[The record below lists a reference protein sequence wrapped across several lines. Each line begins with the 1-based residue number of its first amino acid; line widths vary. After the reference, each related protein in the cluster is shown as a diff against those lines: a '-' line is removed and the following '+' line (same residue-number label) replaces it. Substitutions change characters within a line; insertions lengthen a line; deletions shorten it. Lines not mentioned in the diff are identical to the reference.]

1 MGMKG
6 ELLRPDVTGV
16 SKNAANKIV
25 EVVSPKQKISYI
37 SDKMD
42 KMLKLNPG
50 TTGKIINWV
59 RKLFS

>member
-6 ELLRPDVTGV
+6 ELLRADVTAV

-25 EVVSPKQKISYI
+25 EVVSPKQKILYI

>member
-1 MGMKG
+1 MKG
-6 ELLRPDVTGV
+6 GLLRPDVTAV

-37 SDKMD
+37 SNKMD

-50 TTGKIINWV
+50 TTGKIVNWV

>member
-6 ELLRPDVTGV
+6 ELLRADVTAV

-37 SDKMD
+37 SNKMY
-42 KMLKLNPG
+42 KMLKFNPG

>member
-6 ELLRPDVTGV
+6 GLLRPDVTAV
-16 SKNAANKIV
+16 SKSAANKIV

-37 SDKMD
+37 SNKMD

>member
-1 MGMKG
+1 MKG
-6 ELLRPDVTGV
+6 GLLRPDVTAV

-37 SDKMD
+37 SNKMD

>member
-6 ELLRPDVTGV
+6 ELLRPDVTAV

>member
-1 MGMKG
+1 MKG
-6 ELLRPDVTGV
+6 GLLRPDVTAV
-16 SKNAANKIV
+16 SKNGANKIV

-37 SDKMD
+37 SNKMD

-59 RKLFS
+59 RKSFS

>member
-6 ELLRPDVTGV
+6 ELLRPDVTAI
-16 SKNAANKIV
+16 SKNATNRII
-25 EVVSPKQKISYI
+25 EVINPKQKISYI
-37 SDKMD
+37 SNKMD
-42 KMLKLNPG
+42 KMLKFNPG